1 MNIQIEKALAFL
13 FLLLVL
19 ILTWYLFLIDDLV
32 TESESRITGV
42 FASLALGFGI
52 FQFWIQELNEAK
64 RKLYDMRY
72 EAYKDFVLQIE
83 SISES
88 LHIEL
93 IGDEISSIHNL
104 LNRLINYLNRIN
116 TTIAISSDS
125 LFPNLQT
132 APETKSVLHIVGNI
146 LTITNGFRLKI
157 EKANRQGKEVA
168 RDFLQSED
176 RMRWHNEIGEL
187 LNELHTSKHEF
198 YRILKKHL

>member
-1 MNIQIEKALAFL
+1 MNVQVEKALAFL

-19 ILTWYLFLIDDLV
+19 VLTWYLFLIDDLV
-32 TESESRITGV
+32 TDSESRITGV

-52 FQFWIQELNEAK
+52 FQFWIQELNDVK

-72 EAYKDFVLQIE
+72 EAYKDFVFQIE

-104 LNRLINYLNRIN
+104 LNRLISYLNRIN

-125 LFPNLQT
+125 LFPGLQH

-146 LTITNGFRLKI
+146 LTKTNGFRLKI
-157 EKANRQGKEVA
+157 EKANRQGKENA

-187 LNELHTSKHEF
+187 LDELHTRKHDF
-198 YRILKKHL
+198 YRILKDRL